1 MNTEEYVYRELAA
14 QRPDVISSLI
24 PEISAATG
32 EDKIIVQN
40 TMIGLQPG
48 SSDVSTTVTK
58 TATWLK

>member
-32 EDKIIVQN
+32 EDKIN
-40 TMIGLQPG
+40 SSKYNDWSTAG